1 MLRRRR
7 STDQGDVDPAG
18 SDDRGSA
25 ALEFIFVGLLMLV
38 PLVYLIVAL
47 GQIQGQALGVESGAR
62 HIARAVAT
70 ATDVAGA
77 RLRAERIAASVTHE
91 YGMDPAAVTVSMSC
105 SPAGATCPE
114 AGAVLTV
121 RVATRVK
128 LPLAPPVLGL
138 DRLVGIPVEATA
150 VQQVSTTWVGR

>member
-1 MLRRRR
+1 MPRQSR
-7 STDQGDVDPAG
+7 SAELHDEDVREP
-18 SDDRGSA
+18 DDRGSA

-47 GQIQGQALGVESGAR
+47 GQIQGQALAVESGAR

-70 ATDVAGA
+70 ASDVDEA
-77 RLRAERIAASVTHE
+77 RLRADRIAASVTRE
-91 YGMDPAAVTVSMSC
+91 YGMDAGTVTVSMSC
-105 SPAGATCPE
+105 TPAGATCPE
-114 AGAVLTV
+114 AGAVLKV

-138 DRLVGIPVEATA
+138 DRLAGIPVEATA
-150 VQQVSTTWVGR
+150 VQKMSTRRVGR